1 MKTSPLTT
9 HSETTNSIA
18 ISSDNNYATIPSDTE
33 FIECTLA
40 SGHFCSLKSALYH
53 MYTSKWC
60 LTALYLKND
69 DLISQNCELHVSN
82 VTSPEAIYLDEG
94 HWAIA
99 TMKNDQMEITCTA
112 HKHVVSLNPPLT
124 LVKLLP
130 ACTAFSSQLKLPP
143 YFRKYSQGFAF
154 AIKEANLHND
164 KLNTLNFRVWN
175 SLNVSNLSDSQVHDL
190 KQLSPA
196 KSIPVKILQAKIHML
211 KVIDFNAKTKYW
223 FYIGGGSGSGFLLMV
238 IVCLC
243 VYCNCKK
250 HSNLLARSTSKN
262 LPNVDLEN
270 PNKKHTRCNSGTVH
284 MCNFTNR

>member
-1 MKTSPLTT
+1 MLSHWIHHWLW
-9 HSETTNSIA
+9 
-18 ISSDNNYATIPSDTE
+18 
-33 FIECTLA
+33 
-40 SGHFCSLKSALYH
+40 
-53 MYTSKWC
+53 SK
-60 LTALYLKND
+60 L
-69 DLISQNCELHVSN
+69 Q
-82 VTSPEAIYLDEG
+82 
-94 HWAIA
+94 
-99 TMKNDQMEITCTA
+99 
-112 HKHVVSLNPPLT
+112 
-124 LVKLLP
+124 P

-211 KVIDFNAKTKYW
+211 KMIDFNAKTKYW

-262 LPNVDLEN
+262 LPKVDLEN
-270 PNKKHTRCNSGTVH
+270 PNMLHTKEGVIKSDRCSDFGRGDCWNPKISKACH
-284 MCNFTNR
+284 